1 MLLFTGKVYEESESE
16 TEVVTN
22 ETSTPTSPR
31 KRINSRSEAKSETKP
46 AANGMKD
53 VSFPPVRRDMDG
65 LAPMEQRK
73 CPIQDC
79 DSSGNNQSDIFLFNF
94 FCG

>member
-1 MLLFTGKVYEESESE
+1 MVTGE
-16 TEVVTN
+16 TP
-22 ETSTPTSPR
+22 TPTSPR
-31 KRINSRSEAKSETKP
+31 KRINSSSQAKAEAKP

-79 DSSGNNQSDIFLFNF
+79 DSSGDNRSDIIYFIH
-94 FCG
+94 CGYKHF